1 MKISF
6 ALLTFLLALG
16 NSAAFLTGPHRHSR
30 ALALRA
36 SYTDA
41 EKEKAISDTS
51 AWCLDQC
58 IKRGDCAVFED
69 LASMSTT
76 QVQDFCKV
84 SRLMKPK
91 RNKRKRK
98 KESYKALFVC
108 SIVCRPRTLTGVRD
122 GRDYVERGLQR
133 RVDVC

>member
-1 MKISF
+1 MCSSDLF

-76 QVQDFCKV
+76 QVQDFCKACV
-84 SRLMKPK
+84 MGEITSNEDCSVEWMFAEDAPWSDKPK
-91 RNKRKRK
+91 PAQFP
-98 KESYKALFVC
+98 S
-108 SIVCRPRTLTGVRD
+108 P
-122 GRDYVERGLQR
+122 
-133 RVDVC
+133 